1 MDDCQG
7 WRLLAINDG
16 GDAAASDNGNL
27 TGSRCAHTSNEQK
40 GMQDLI
46 FLADND
52 PQTSSQHCLVLECA
66 GYKVKCCPLGAL
78 SNAIH
83 GRQLGIVVFNLGSNV
98 NAGLEAQQQL
108 LAKGRLWLVIFI
120 ADCDQIPAAVKAMKA
135 GAIDF
140 HVASDTP
147 EELLQS
153 VQEAMLYLDTRKKH
167 LLYRATI
174 EQRCASLTRRE
185 KEIMRYVTNGVTNQD
200 TARQLG
206 LSMRTIEVHRSRVMK
221 KMGATCLAELTR
233 MTDLCRLC
241 DVHN

>member
-16 GDAAASDNGNL
+16 GDAAASANGNL
-27 TGSRCAHTSNEQK
+27 TGSRCAYTSNEQM

-66 GYKVKCCPLGAL
+66 GYRVKHCPLDAL
-78 SNAIH
+78 SNAIN
-83 GRQLGIVVFNLGSNV
+83 GTQQGIVVLNLGSNV
-98 NAGLEAQQQL
+98 NAGLVAQQQL
-108 LAKGRLWLVIFI
+108 LAKGLLWLVIFI
-120 ADCDQIPAAVKAMKA
+120 ADCDRIPVAVKAMKA

-140 HVASDTP
+140 HETSDTP

-153 VQEAMLYLDTRKKH
+153 VQEAMLHLDIRKNH

-185 KEIMRYVTNGVTNQD
+185 KEIMQYVTNGVTNQD
-200 TARQLG
+200 TAQQLG

-233 MTDLCRLC
+233 MTDLCSLF
-241 DVHN
+241 DVDN